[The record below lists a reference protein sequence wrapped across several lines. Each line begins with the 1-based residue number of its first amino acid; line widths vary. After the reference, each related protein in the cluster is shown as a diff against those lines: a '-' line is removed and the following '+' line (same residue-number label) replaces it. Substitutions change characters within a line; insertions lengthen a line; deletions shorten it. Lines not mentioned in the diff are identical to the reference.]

1 MEKIITT
8 FLLLYLSVS
17 ACGQDWPQFR
27 GPLGNGHAQSNG
39 LPTKWDRNTGV
50 VWKIILDGKAWSSP
64 ICVDEQILL
73 TNALENEGRL
83 TLEVISVGFNSGQI
97 QWRKKLFE
105 YGTQPRIHRKNSY
118 ASPTPFYDQKNIY
131 VHFGNLGTACLN
143 LCGEVIWKSK
153 LDYEPVHGSGAS
165 PVIYDDLLLISADGK
180 ENPCLYALNKKTGQI
195 KWSTPRESEAQKKF
209 SFCTPIIV
217 ETEGAVQIVSP
228 ASDFVF
234 GYDLNGN
241 QIWKFNYPN
250 GYSVVPRPIFHQ
262 GLIYMSSG
270 YDSPVFY
277 AIKLE
282 GRGDITKSN
291 LVWRTRKGA
300 PRNSSPVLV
309 NDLLFM
315 AADHGVV
322 SCLNAK
328 TGQLIWMER
337 VAGSCSPSMLYS
349 NGKIFLTDETGK
361 TFIFDADKK
370 FNLIATNDLE
380 EQTLAS
386 PVVCNDSILIRTE
399 MGLWRIDSPH

>member
-1 MEKIITT
+1 MTT

-39 LPTKWDRNTGV
+39 LPTTWDRNTGV
-50 VWKIILDGKAWSSP
+50 AWKIILDGKAWSSP

-105 YGTQPRIHRKNSY
+105 YETQPRIHRKNSY

-143 LCGEVIWKSK
+143 LSGEVIWKSK

-195 KWSTPRESEAQKKF
+195 KWRTPRESEAQKKF

-217 ETEGAVQIVSP
+217 ETDGAVQIVSP

-262 GLIYMSSG
+262 GLIYISSG

-277 AIKLE
+277 AIKLG

-291 LVWRTRKGA
+291 LVWKTRKGA

-399 MGLWRIDSPH
+399 MGLWRIDSPQ

>member
-27 GPLGNGHAQSNG
+27 GPLGNGHVQSNG

>member
-1 MEKIITT
+1 MTT

-27 GPLGNGHAQSNG
+27 GPLGNGHAQSNR
-39 LPTKWDRNTGV
+39 LPTTWDRNTGV
-50 VWKIILDGKAWSSP
+50 AWKTILDGKAWSSP

-83 TLEVISVGFNSGQI
+83 TLEIISVGFNSGQI

-105 YGTQPRIHRKNSY
+105 YETQPRIHRKNSY

-143 LCGEVIWKSK
+143 LSGEVIWKSK

-195 KWSTPRESEAQKKF
+195 KWRTPRESVAQKNF

-217 ETEGAVQIVSP
+217 ETDGAVQIVSP

-262 GLIYMSSG
+262 GLIFMSSG

-291 LVWRTRKGA
+291 LVWKTRKGA
-300 PRNSSPVLV
+300 PRNSSPVVV

-399 MGLWRIDSPH
+399 MGLWRIDSPQ